1 MFRDNLFG
9 LITFTMIGH
18 LAYALANET
27 LKPLIHNSESKEISF
42 ELMCKSLYLN
52 EFGIINV
59 NSIIKRYEELITDNN
74 VFAAK
79 LIKLMVFEHYY
90 NFGSVNFKDRQKIWD
105 KMGFNKQQR
114 INALLKE

>member
-18 LAYALANET
+18 LAHALANET